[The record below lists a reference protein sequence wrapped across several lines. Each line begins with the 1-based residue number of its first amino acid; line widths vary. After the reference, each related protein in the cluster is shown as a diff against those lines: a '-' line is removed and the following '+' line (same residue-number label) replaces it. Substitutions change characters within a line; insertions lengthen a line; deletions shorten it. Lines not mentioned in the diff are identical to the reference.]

1 MNVNLRP
8 GRASIGEELLFIAS
22 KASKPRAAGSTKQ
35 GRWNR
40 IGKLGKPGKPNVN
53 LHSKKH
59 RQFRSRIYEL
69 EDCYLE

>member
-35 GRWNR
+35 GLWNQ
-40 IGKLGKPGKPNVN
+40 IGKSGKPNKLSVN
-53 LHSKKH
+53 LCSGSKT
-59 RQFRSRIYEL
+59 Y
-69 EDCYLE
+69 